1 MPHKYSPDPFTL
13 KRLTL
18 VWLPAVFVTAGLVLA
33 QTRVENS
40 PPLWVRSQTE
50 LSSRS
55 SLPGS
60 RVEAVVIQDYYSP
73 GGFSIPMGSEI
84 KGSIVAT
91 KRKDRSAL
99 RLLFESVT
107 IADRDY
113 PLKGHVLEV
122 DNARERV
129 EPDGTILGLEEFGK
143 RPGKLELILMAA
155 AFAHPAILASAEA
168 TKYIIREVKHP
179 EVHFLPGTDIA
190 VDIDEFPPEPF
201 PKVAAK
207 QDPVTPEPLAT
218 LLQKL
223 PNRTTTKNLKV
234 PSDWVNIAFLSGK
247 EALIDAFEADG
258 WSPAAQA
265 SLRSDTKTFL
275 AVAEHHSYKSAPVF
289 TFLLD
294 GREPDL
300 VYQKQTNT
308 FAKRHHIR
316 IWLTD
321 KMWNGQP
328 IWLGAATHDTGI
340 DFSFEAKTF
349 AHRVESDIDR
359 ERLKIIDDFRFVRKV
374 AAFSYMKRSSVASES
389 KNATGDV
396 IRTDGRLAVVELH
409 Q

>member
-1 MPHKYSPDPFTL
+1 MSL
-13 KRLTL
+13 L
-18 VWLPAVFVTAGLVLA
+18 AAFVVAPVVHA
-33 QTRVENS
+33 QTGVEKS

-50 LSSRS
+50 LSSRNS
-55 SLPGS
+55 RPGS
-60 RVEAVVIQDYYSP
+60 SVKAIVIQDYYSP

-84 KGSIVAT
+84 KGRIVAT
-91 KRKDRSAL
+91 KLKGRSAL

-107 IADRDY
+107 IAGQDY

-129 EPDGTILGLEEFGK
+129 EPDGTIVGLEEFGK
-143 RPGKLELILMAA
+143 RPGKIELILMAA

-168 TKYIIREVKHP
+168 TKYIIREVEHP
-179 EVHFLPGTDIA
+179 EVHYLPGTDIA
-190 VDIDEFPPEPF
+190 VTIDEFPPGPF
-201 PKVAAK
+201 AKVAIK
-207 QDPVTPEPLAT
+207 PDSVTPEPLAR
-218 LLQKL
+218 LLEKL
-223 PNRTTTKNLKV
+223 PNRATTKNAAPV
-234 PSDWVNIAFLSGK
+234 PSDWVNIAFLSSK
-247 EALIDAFEADG
+247 QALIQAFEADE
-258 WSPAAQA
+258 WSPAALA
-265 SLRSDTKTFL
+265 SLRTDTKTFL
-275 AVAEHHSYKSAPVF
+275 AVAEHHSYQKAPVF
-289 TFLLD
+289 TFLLE

-328 IWLGAATHDTGI
+328 IWLAAATHDIGI

-359 ERLKIIDDFRFVRKV
+359 ERQKILDDFRFIGKV
-374 AAFSYMKRSSVASES
+374 AKFSYMRRSSVASES

-409 Q
+409 P